1 MTWMNFLHL
10 LEQQPY
16 MELNKEMRIYC
27 VSEDESTN
35 EVECIDYAMVEFTF
49 PTEFGDFDGNMYW
62 QEWMEGGMCM
72 QVRIAPTH
80 AYKNGKIINL
90 ESKED

>member
-1 MTWMNFLHL
+1 MTWMNLLHL

-16 MELNKEMRIYC
+16 MELNKEMRLYTH
-27 VSEDESTN
+27 DEEGCST
-35 EVECIDYAMVEFTF
+35 DYRMVEFTF